1 MDDNTSTPE
10 TPHIASASMWEGNL
24 GDIYPPDG
32 GSQQAKDVTD
42 ALESAGIP
50 CCLVGVAA
58 LKYFGAARIS
68 EASRFPSSSCFNF
81 SY

>member
-1 MDDNTSTPE
+1 MDDNTSAPV
-10 TPHIASASMWEGNL
+10 TPHIASACVWEGNL
-24 GDIYPPDG
+24 GDIYPPDR

-58 LKYFGAARIS
+58 LKYFGAGRIS
-68 EASRFPSSSCFNF
+68 EASRFPSSSHFHF
-81 SY
+81 SC